1 MSSKKESDVRSLMAD
16 SAGVQH
22 VSHRTLREAQAD
34 SAGVVIFE
42 GDYGG
47 QIYLV
52 AAASYVRC
60 DEDQLRKLLAELDG
74 LAWDDPDGAGVYFE
88 SRPAGAG
95 MAGGMGGGLV
105 APELWLH
112 PKLSVS
118 ESAVRGVLRG
128 ESASVLQ

>member
-1 MSSKKESDVRSLMAD
+1 MSSKNESDVRSLMA
-16 SAGVQH
+16 SAAGAEH
-22 VSHRTLREAQAD
+22 VSHPTLREAQAD
-34 SAGVVIFE
+34 AAGVVVLE

-60 DEDQLRKLLAELDG
+60 DEDQLRKLLAELDS
-74 LAWDDPDGAGVYFE
+74 LSWDDPDGADVYFE
-88 SRPAGAG
+88 SRPTGAG
-95 MAGGMGGGLV
+95 VAGGMGGGLV

-118 ESAVRGVLRG
+118 EAAVRGVLRG
-128 ESASVLQ
+128 ERASVLQ